1 MLVTAE
7 HRPSWAQT
15 VAAAQS
21 VIGAAG
27 RVGSGA
33 CDESRDACALGAA
46 ARAAEPARN

>member
-33 CDESRDACALGAA
+33 CESRDAARALGAA
-46 ARAAEPARN
+46 APRHPRRN